1 MYTTNIY
8 YLFSYFSGMAEEF
21 RSLLNR
27 TDIPDIIM
35 EYDTTFDLGT
45 CYVSWVTFRHTEF
58 NDLPNNPMP
67 TMGLGFLIHDKK
79 LESSH
84 EYFWKMIKEE
94 IPSIA
99 TAKNL
104 LICTDEET
112 AIVNALKTV
121 SKGSVKHVLLC
132 NIS

>member
-21 RSLLNR
+21 RSLLNH

-45 CYVSWVTFRHTEF
+45 CYVSWLTFRHTEF

-79 LESSH
+79 TR
-84 EYFWKMIKEE
+84 I
-94 IPSIA
+94 IA
-99 TAKNL
+99 
-104 LICTDEET
+104 
-112 AIVNALKTV
+112 
-121 SKGSVKHVLLC
+121 
-132 NIS
+132 

>member
-1 MYTTNIY
+1 
-8 YLFSYFSGMAEEF
+8 
-21 RSLLNR
+21 
-27 TDIPDIIM
+27 
-35 EYDTTFDLGT
+35 
-45 CYVSWVTFRHTEF
+45 
-58 NDLPNNPMP
+58 
-67 TMGLGFLIHDKK
+67 MGLGFFIHDKK

-121 SKGSVKHVLLC
+121 SKD
-132 NIS
+132 

>member
-1 MYTTNIY
+1 
-8 YLFSYFSGMAEEF
+8 
-21 RSLLNR
+21 
-27 TDIPDIIM
+27 
-35 EYDTTFDLGT
+35 
-45 CYVSWVTFRHTEF
+45 
-58 NDLPNNPMP
+58 
-67 TMGLGFLIHDKK
+67 
-79 LESSH
+79 
-84 EYFWKMIKEE
+84 MIKEE